1 MGTGSSRKGN
11 KVNLLP
17 AELSFTWR
25 KKESVV
31 SLTWKLEIYL
41 VMG

>member
-1 MGTGSSRKGN
+1 MATGKQKKG
-11 KVNLLP
+11 KESNL
-17 AELSFTWR
+17 AFTELSFTWR

-41 VMG
+41 VME